1 MAKLET
7 IGIGIMTT
15 KQQETYY
22 LSIMSTIETISM
34 STGYD
39 VAILSSKKESPRKV
53 NKDFG
58 DTIKIRVY
66 IDSDLNYDDYTLTTY
81 KGCVPL
87 SVVNEIIAEYV
98 DEQLKIDK
106 VEMLSSLDISIDN

>member
-1 MAKLET
+1 MEKLET
-7 IGIGIMTT
+7 IGIMKM

-34 STGYD
+34 FTGYD
-39 VAILSSKKESPRKV
+39 VAILSSKKELPNGV

-58 DTIKIRVY
+58 DTIKLRVY

-81 KGCVPL
+81 KGCIPL

-106 VEMLSSLDISIDN
+106 VEILSSLDISIDN